1 MPSQFEKLEAHASHL
16 LDGFLRLRE
25 RYAFLDPMLFSEE
38 VANRRGSGRQARGFI
53 TLRHS
58 LFLSCAQDIAK
69 LALDKDPRTPS
80 IRNLIESVQ
89 VQSTADELR
98 DRFAVW
104 VLPSIEVET
113 DPEIIAALERI
124 ELGEQKARRLQF
136 DDILTGA
143 VRRWNELTTAPY
155 INGFLTIRDKVTAHT
170 EVRHVADKYQPIDI
184 KDLGLKWSDVK
195 RAIDEMQ
202 ELVEALGMLIRN
214 AGFAWDM
221 LDEQLNS
228 ASKEFWL
235 QSDAAA

>member
-136 DDILTGA
+136 DNILRTLSVDGMSSPLLPTSMA
-143 VRRWNELTTAPY
+143 FSPYATKSQRIRKFDMSLTSISLST
-155 INGFLTIRDKVTAHT
+155 
-170 EVRHVADKYQPIDI
+170 
-184 KDLGLKWSDVK
+184 
-195 RAIDEMQ
+195 
-202 ELVEALGMLIRN
+202 
-214 AGFAWDM
+214 
-221 LDEQLNS
+221 
-228 ASKEFWL
+228 
-235 QSDAAA
+235 